1 MEQKQQDELL
11 KLKKHEN
18 ELLAEIE
25 SDHVKESNL
34 LLEQSEQIALLK
46 KEHAMELNKKDNDF
60 ENDMDQLKKENETR
74 NNELISA
81 LEQNYVLKFQT
92 MEKNNQALHNQMN
105 VLQQEHHQC
114 PELSNQLII
123 DLTAK
128 HENEMQSSLK
138 NNQELQELHTTEMA
152 KALEAMNDKEKE
164 HKQVLKDLEN
174 IRTAN
179 EKERNNFQAA
189 AKKATATATTTAA
202 SMVEDVNALQ
212 LQVQQLQHEND
223 AMVVDKENLNND
235 NKQRKIKFEQ
245 LSEKYS
251 TMIENNTVINEKG
264 KNEMKH
270 VLENHKEEMKH
281 LQLQH
286 ETETAN
292 ATAKMDLLKK
302 ELEEIKN
309 TNATMKTDKEAL
321 ATKCQQIEK
330 TLIKEQ
336 ENHQELIK
344 KVSDTESNHQKV
356 LLNVKQDY
364 DSKIEHETEQ
374 TNRTINRF
382 TSRINIADAT
392 IKRLM
397 ENNKNSNNNNNN
409 SQSADS
415 DFIRS
420 NNSSNSSNGDDSK
433 GGGASVASVAS
444 PNSSS
449 TASDKWDKVRDS
461 VRSNLTVVDSGI
473 IAHSDGG
480 AGALS
485 AMPSSSDED
494 EEDDENMNFNVEGSS
509 SDEDR

>member
-1 MEQKQQDELL
+1 M
-11 KLKKHEN
+11 
-18 ELLAEIE
+18 
-25 SDHVKESNL
+25 
-34 LLEQSEQIALLK
+34 
-46 KEHAMELNKKDNDF
+46 
-60 ENDMDQLKKENETR
+60 
-74 NNELISA
+74 
-81 LEQNYVLKFQT
+81 
-92 MEKNNQALHNQMN
+92 
-105 VLQQEHHQC
+105 
-114 PELSNQLII
+114 
-123 DLTAK
+123 
-128 HENEMQSSLK
+128 
-138 NNQELQELHTTEMA
+138 
-152 KALEAMNDKEKE
+152 
-164 HKQVLKDLEN
+164 EN

-251 TMIENNTVINEKG
+251 TMVENNTVINEKG

-344 KVSDTESNHQKV
+344 KSNRH
-356 LLNVKQDY
+356 
-364 DSKIEHETEQ
+364 
-374 TNRTINRF
+374 
-382 TSRINIADAT
+382 
-392 IKRLM
+392 
-397 ENNKNSNNNNNN
+397 
-409 SQSADS
+409 
-415 DFIRS
+415 
-420 NNSSNSSNGDDSK
+420 
-433 GGGASVASVAS
+433 
-444 PNSSS
+444 
-449 TASDKWDKVRDS
+449 
-461 VRSNLTVVDSGI
+461 
-473 IAHSDGG
+473 
-480 AGALS
+480 
-485 AMPSSSDED
+485 
-494 EEDDENMNFNVEGSS
+494 
-509 SDEDR
+509 